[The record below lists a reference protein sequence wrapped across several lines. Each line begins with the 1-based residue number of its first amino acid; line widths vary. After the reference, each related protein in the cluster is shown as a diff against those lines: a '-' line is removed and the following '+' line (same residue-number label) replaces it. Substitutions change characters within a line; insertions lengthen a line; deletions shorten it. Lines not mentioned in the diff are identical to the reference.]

1 MYVLIGNTY
10 NSYNPEIQF
19 IGFFNKVEEAIKV
32 QQKYYGE
39 KYDDVL
45 VYKVKRNVDYGEKN
59 LSRFKHPEINDP
71 DKEEEVRMAKLCQ
84 EWKEEEEARQLKTQ
98 VELQGKQDVWTN
110 FIEKNNDVWKLSSCM
125 VETLSKTTD
134 PKTREIIMDYKE
146 SVDDMIRGDPWHNE
160 KLPSLTRRIN
170 VACKN
175 MQTLIAETEN
185 NEIYGK
191 IYHDGLQA
199 KGVYPNPLCV
209 LSALYTSSALYA
221 STALTVPNCV
231 KRTTTQTIINLKS
244 VIKSALFVGG
254 ILWINIIFG

>member
-1 MYVLIGNTY
+1 MYVLIGKPHETCDNY
-10 NSYNPEIQF
+10 DPEIQF

-39 KYDDVL
+39 KYADVL
-45 VYKVKRNVDYGEKN
+45 VYKVKKNVDYGEME

-71 DKEEEVRMAKLCQ
+71 DKEEEVRMEKLRQ
-84 EWKEEEEARQLKTQ
+84 EWKEEREARQLKTQ
-98 VELQGKQDVWTN
+98 VELQRKQDVWTN
-110 FIEKNNDVWKLSSCM
+110 YIDKNNDVWKLSSCM
-125 VETLSKTTD
+125 VDTLSKTTD

-175 MQTLIAETEN
+175 MQTLIAETGN

-191 IYHDGLQA
+191 IYEDGLQA
-199 KGVYPNPLCV
+199 KGVYPNPLY
-209 LSALYTSSALYA
+209 ALYASYA
-221 STALTVPNCV
+221 STALTVV
-231 KRTTTQTIINLKS
+231 KTTTNTTQTIINLKS

-254 ILWINIIFG
+254 IFWINIIYG